1 MWLNHAFLFRFVMFF
16 KDILVCSHFSFLAKL
31 NKKNEQKPQ
40 FPFWAKNNHI
50 CGHFSYIRHF
60 GFEMRIAI
68 CKNSFKEKLW
78 SNQTNEKKFCI
89 IYIHLWCEYIYVSS
103 GEISARIALEKYR
116 ATKPKYRNKMEKTNQ
131 ATITNQQVFCL
142 LPKLY
147 GILVYSAKKT
157 TASK

>member
-1 MWLNHAFLFRFVMFF
+1 
-16 KDILVCSHFSFLAKL
+16 
-31 NKKNEQKPQ
+31 
-40 FPFWAKNNHI
+40 
-50 CGHFSYIRHF
+50 
-60 GFEMRIAI
+60 MRIAI

-103 GEISARIALEKYR
+103 GKIAARIAFEKYR
-116 ATKPKYRNKMEKTNQ
+116 ATKLKYRNKMEKTNQ

-147 GILVYSAKKT
+147 GILVYSTQKNN
-157 TASK
+157 SKQIKGRRDKPANFGLFIFIFGCIFAVGRL